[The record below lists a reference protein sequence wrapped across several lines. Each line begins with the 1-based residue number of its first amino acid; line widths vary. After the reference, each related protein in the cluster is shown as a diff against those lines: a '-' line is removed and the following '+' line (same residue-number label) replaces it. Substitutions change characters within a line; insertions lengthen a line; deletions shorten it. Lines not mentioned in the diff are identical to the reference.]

1 MLGNIL
7 YLTAGTIGVW
17 LLQTLKGLFKLEGRT
32 MMWVAILVSLGLG
45 VVVTGV
51 TNPAGFAAIL
61 AAPWLIFTGG
71 SAVFATSEVIY
82 KEMAKKFDLSLA
94 GMVSTPD
101 APAVKSVAAPRP
113 RAAAPA
119 VLRIGAKKGR

>member
-7 YLTAGTIGVW
+7 YLTVGTIGVW

-82 KEMAKKFDLSLA
+82 KEMSKKFDLSLG
-94 GMVSTPD
+94 GMVT
-101 APAVKSVAAPRP
+101 APVDTVTTTATVKSRLAQPLVVKA
-113 RAAAPA
+113 
-119 VLRIGAKKGR
+119 IAKKGR